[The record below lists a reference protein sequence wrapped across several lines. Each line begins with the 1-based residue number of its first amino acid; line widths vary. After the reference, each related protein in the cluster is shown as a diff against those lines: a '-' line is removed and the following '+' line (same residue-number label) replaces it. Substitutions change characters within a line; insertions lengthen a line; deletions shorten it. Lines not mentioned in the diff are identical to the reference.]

1 MAGAAAGWE
10 VSTPDLEARAGGL
23 AQLLEE
29 FSFLAQSHVTD
40 FYTKDLW
47 GTLPPD
53 WRATLETLSPAG
65 ALEFISLLQDPA
77 AQLSFWKSSSTGHGA
92 RSRRLWRAFCASSRR
107 CRCRASPHPATPPRA
122 PALQAVRGA
131 DSRSGRG

>member
-77 AQLSFWKSSSTGHGA
+77 AQLSFLEEQQHGA
-92 RSRRLWRAFCASSRR
+92 RRQV
-107 CRCRASPHPATPPRA
+107 A
-122 PALQAVRGA
+122 PSLARFLRQLAA
-131 DSRSGRG
+131 GRGFALP